1 MDNRLKEMID
11 YLSIVE
17 NKSSDLIK
25 KAEKTNHVLGKANQR
40 IADLASKL
48 DKSESSRKEA
58 KKNIDNLITKIK
70 NGKF

>member
-11 YLSIVE
+11 CLSIVE

-25 KAEKTNHVLGKANQR
+25 KFEKTNQELGKANQR
-40 IADLASKL
+40 IADLTSKL
-48 DKSESSRKEA
+48 DMSESSRKEA
-58 KKNIDNLITKIK
+58 KKNIDTLITKIK

>member
-11 YLSIVE
+11 CLSIVE

-25 KAEKTNHVLGKANQR
+25 KFEKTNQELGKANQR
-40 IADLASKL
+40 IADLTSKL

>member
-25 KAEKTNHVLGKANQR
+25 KFEKTSHELGKANQR
-40 IADLASKL
+40 ITDLASKL
-48 DKSESSRKEA
+48 DKSESSRIEA

>member
-25 KAEKTNHVLGKANQR
+25 KVEKTNHELGKANQR
-40 IADLASKL
+40 ITDLASKL
-48 DKSESSRKEA
+48 DKSESSRIEA

>member
-25 KAEKTNHVLGKANQR
+25 KVEKTNQELGKANQR

>member
-17 NKSSDLIK
+17 RKSSDLIK
-25 KAEKTNHVLGKANQR
+25 KVEKTNHELGKANQR
-40 IADLASKL
+40 IADLTSKL

-58 KKNIDNLITKIK
+58 KKNIDNLIIKIK

>member
-17 NKSSDLIK
+17 RKSSDLIK
-25 KAEKTNHVLGKANQR
+25 KVEKTNHELGKANQR

>member
-1 MDNRLKEMID
+1 MKEMID

-17 NKSSDLIK
+17 RKSSDLIK
-25 KAEKTNHVLGKANQR
+25 KVEKTNHELGKANQR
-40 IADLASKL
+40 IADLTSKL

>member
-11 YLSIVE
+11 CLSILE

-25 KAEKTNHVLGKANQR
+25 KFEKTSHELGKANQR
-40 IADLASKL
+40 ITDLASKL